1 MNERTNTRLLLALLA
16 SALLLSVQAGTALPD
31 ARQDLVTAGIPSTIA
46 APLSPTLHPAVPETL
61 EAMWYAPAKGSAAAP
76 GVLVQLAQGVRM
88 LEQTGDA
95 ATALPLVNAPA
106 LASTEVAPYARYYT
120 GIALQRLNRLE
131 EAENAFASVAAQDL
145 LGYLPEAGAMR
156 QADVREARSDYSGAE
171 AIYESLVKRNLGA
184 PQTVWLKL
192 GMMAEMNGHRDRARE
207 AFRYVLETFP
217 LTQEANEA
225 DLGLERIDGFDL
237 DDPAAAKKE
246 LDRAEALFK
255 ARRLSPARSAYERV
269 RSHVAGEDRD
279 LVAIHLAALDAQEGR
294 NRAARDVLRLYLN
307 HPKYAEEAQFALLG
321 VTRDLGETDAYRS
334 MVRAFVTAYPRGAR
348 AEEALNDVAT
358 HYVRADEDAR
368 AAEIFREMVDKFPTG
383 RYAER
388 AAWKAGW
395 WAYRNDEY
403 GETVRIFERGAAAF
417 PRSDYRPAW
426 LYWSARAYDGLGNR
440 TAATDRYRLAA
451 TDYLNT
457 YYGRLAWKRLAE
469 RKEAT
474 VIPGVRRA
482 IASPPP
488 PPPTLD
494 RISRLIALQLYH
506 PALAELQHAQR
517 IYGDSAPLQATIALV
532 HHKIG
537 NLRLG
542 INAMKRAYPQY
553 MAAGGESLPTE
564 ILQVIFP
571 LDHWPMIQS
580 YAQQNDL
587 DPYLLAALIG
597 QESTFDAGIVS
608 SANAIGLMQVMPTTG
623 RRFAKELGIRPFSP
637 ARLTE
642 AELNARIGTH
652 YLSELIRMFGA
663 PHYAIAS
670 YNAGESRVARWR
682 KDKPDLEQD
691 EFIDDIPFPETQN
704 YVKRILGTAED
715 YRRLYGDGLQPSP
728 VFRPAVA
735 KYVPKVT
742 SKPST
747 KKAAAKKTTNKPVT
761 KKASTRKPAAGKS
774 VARKSTAT
782 KLTSA
787 KKAAAPKKKTT
798 AK

>member
-1 MNERTNTRLLLALLA
+1 
-16 SALLLSVQAGTALPD
+16 
-31 ARQDLVTAGIPSTIA
+31 
-46 APLSPTLHPAVPETL
+46 
-61 EAMWYAPAKGSAAAP
+61 
-76 GVLVQLAQGVRM
+76 VQLAQGIRM

-95 ATALPLVNAPA
+95 ATALPLVGAPE
-106 LASTEVAPYARYYT
+106 LASTDVAPYARYYT

-131 EAENAFASVAAQDL
+131 DAENAFGSVAALDQ
-145 LGYLPEAGAMR
+145 LGYLPEAAAFR
-156 QADVREARSDYSGAE
+156 QADVREARSDYAGAE
-171 AIYESLVKRNLGA
+171 AIYESLVKRTLGA
-184 PQTVWLKL
+184 PQTAWLKL
-192 GMMAEMNGHRDRARE
+192 GMVAEMNGHRYRARE
-207 AFRYVLETFP
+207 AFRYVIETFP

-225 DLGLERIDGFDL
+225 ELGLERINGFGL
-237 DDPAAAKKE
+237 DDPAAVRKE
-246 LDRAEALFK
+246 FDRADALFK
-255 ARRLSPARSAYERV
+255 ARRLSPARNAYERV
-269 RSHVAGEDRD
+269 RSYVSGDDRD
-279 LVAIHLAALDAQEGR
+279 LVTIRLAALDAQEGR
-294 NRAARDVLRLYLN
+294 SRAARDLLRLYVN

-321 VTRDLGETDAYRS
+321 VTRELGETDAYRT
-334 MVRAFVTAYPRGAR
+334 MVRAFVTAFPQSTR
-348 AEEALNDVAT
+348 AEEALNDLAT

-383 RYAER
+383 RSAER

-395 WAYRNDEY
+395 WAYRQHDY
-403 GETVRIFERGAAAF
+403 AETLRLFERGAAAF

-426 LYWSARAYDGLGNR
+426 LYWSARAYDGLGDR
-440 TAATDRYRLAA
+440 SAATDRYRLAA

-469 RKEAT
+469 RNEASVT
-474 VIPGVRRA
+474 PGVRRS
-482 IASPPP
+482 IATPPP

-494 RISRLIALQLYH
+494 RIARLIALELYH

-517 IYGDSAPLQATIALV
+517 LYGESAPLQATLALV

-587 DPYLLAALIG
+587 DPYLVAALIG

-608 SANAIGLMQVMPTTG
+608 SANAIGLMQVMPATG
-623 RRFAKELGIRPFSP
+623 RSYAKQLGIRPFSP
-637 ARLTE
+637 SRLTE
-642 AELNARIGTH
+642 ADLNARIGTH

-663 PHYAIAS
+663 AHYAIAS
-670 YNAGESRVARWR
+670 YNAGENRVARWR
-682 KDKPDLEQD
+682 KEKPDLDQD

-715 YRRLYGDGLQPSP
+715 YRRLYGNGLQPAP
-728 VFRPAVA
+728 VFRAAPA
-735 KYVPKVT
+735 KYVAKAT
-742 SKPST
+742 SKPS
-747 KKAAAKKTTNKPVT
+747 AKKTTAKKTTKKPAT
-761 KKASTRKPAAGKS
+761 KKASTKKGAGSKS
-774 VARKSTAT
+774 TARKSTST
-782 KLTSA
+782 KVTPT
-787 KKAAAPKKKTT
+787 KAAPKKTT
-798 AK
+798 GK